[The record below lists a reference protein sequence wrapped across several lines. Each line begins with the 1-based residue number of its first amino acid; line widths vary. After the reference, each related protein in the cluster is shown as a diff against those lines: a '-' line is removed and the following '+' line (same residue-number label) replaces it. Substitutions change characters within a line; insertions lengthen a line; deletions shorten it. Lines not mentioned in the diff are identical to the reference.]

1 VVTCK
6 IKSFAEILS
15 AVDDRRKVISLQ
27 RLENVT
33 KTFLE
38 KWASPPAVVGLL
50 LFTSVY
56 ML

>member
-1 VVTCK
+1 MVTCK

-15 AVDDRRKVISLQ
+15 AVDDRRKIISLQ